1 MGFQDVAFLPSRA
14 SVRPHF
20 QIIVA
25 GVKASGPPHV
35 IKLWFYFPIFPSNFF
50 AIKVSYK
57 RLGHIIH
64 SSTSTVDP
72 LNI

>member
-1 MGFQDVAFLPSRA
+1 MGFQDVAFLPSQA

-35 IKLWFYFPIFPSNFF
+35 IKLWFG
-50 AIKVSYK
+50 VSK
-57 RLGHIIH
+57 GMLP
-64 SSTSTVDP
+64 VE
-72 LNI
+72 